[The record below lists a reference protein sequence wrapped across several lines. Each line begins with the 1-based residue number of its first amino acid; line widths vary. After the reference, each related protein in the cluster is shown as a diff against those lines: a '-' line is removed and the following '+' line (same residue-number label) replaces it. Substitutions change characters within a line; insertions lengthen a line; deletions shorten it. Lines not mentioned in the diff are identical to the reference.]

1 MLFGERQG
9 RAFAAVFDSGGNLVS
24 QLLVPDDITPSPFDQ
39 VGPPPNPDSNRHPSP
54 AIEAISNTLIAGA
67 PDGNAYLL
75 WGTFPQRLYI
85 VSPDGNVTKQFEV
98 PVPQPGMRAMRIGP
112 AGPGKIFLAFNTVGR
127 IVPANERGA
136 RPLTV
141 LDAST
146 GQVTAGYG
154 GVQGEDSSAFAA
166 CASSPHDFLFVR
178 PSDDRQNLLVVHGS
192 APGF

>member
-9 RAFAAVFDSGGNLVS
+9 RAFAAVFDSGGNLVA
-24 QLLVPDDITPSPFDQ
+24 QLPVPDDITPIPSGQ
-39 VGPPPNPDSNRHPSP
+39 ATPPPNPDMNRRPTP
-54 AIEAISNTLIAGA
+54 AVNAVSETRIAGA

-85 VSPDGNVTKQFEV
+85 VSPDGNVTRQFEV
-98 PVPQPGMRAMRIGP
+98 PAPQPGMRAQRMGP
-112 AGPGKIFLAFNTVGR
+112 AGPGRIFLAFHTLGR
-127 IVPANERGA
+127 FVPSNESGA

-146 GQVTAGYG
+146 GQVTAGYEG
-154 GVQGEDSSAFAA
+154 AQGEDSLAFAA
-166 CASSPHDFLFVR
+166 CATSPHDFLFAR
-178 PSDDRQNLLVVHGS
+178 ATEDRKNLLVVRYS